1 MVEKG
6 FDVIIIGAGAS
17 GLMCALTAGQRGR
30 KVLVLEHSDKIGA
43 KILISGGGRCN
54 FTNLFV
60 EPDCYLS
67 ANPHFCKSALK
78 RFTQWDFIAMMD
90 RHGISYH
97 EREHGQLFC
106 DDSAYDL
113 LKMLLSECEEAG
125 VTIQNGCKVTGISN
139 LKEGRPSFQLTTNK
153 GSFEAES
160 LVIATGGLS
169 FPKLGYSGFGHQVAE
184 QFGMAIVP
192 LKAGLVPFMFSDQ
205 YKQVFEKLSGLAL
218 EVTLTTAAH
227 SFTENILFTHRGLSG
242 PVVLQLSNY
251 WRPSDV
257 IYINLLPRCALEQK
271 LLSDKQ
277 QHPKKELNNILIQL
291 LAKSL
296 VLELE
301 PLFWPIWGD
310 KPMAEIPDSALIE
323 IANNLQ
329 NWKVK
334 PSGTEGY
341 RTAEVT
347 LGGVDTQQLSSKT
360 MQSTTQVG
368 LYFIGEVVDVTG
380 HLGGFNFQ
388 WAWSS
393 GYAAGQHV

>member
-1 MVEKG
+1 MVTH
-6 FDVIIIGAGAS
+6 FYDAIIIGAGAS

-30 KVLVLEHSDKIGA
+30 KVLLIDHSDQIGR

-54 FTNLFV
+54 FTNRNV
-60 EPDCYLS
+60 GPENYLS
-67 ANPHFCKSALK
+67 ANPHFCISALK
-78 RFTQWDFIAMMD
+78 RFTQWDFIAMMEK
-90 RHGISYH
+90 HGISYH
-97 EREHGQLFC
+97 ERQHGQLFC
-106 DDSAYDL
+106 DDSAQDI
-113 LKMLLSECEEAG
+113 LKMLLTESEEAG
-125 VTIQNGCKVTGISN
+125 VTIQSSCKITSISGRE
-139 LKEGRPSFQLTTNK
+139 KEKQPFQLTTNRGHFK
-153 GSFEAES
+153 AES

-169 FPKLGYSGFGHQVAE
+169 FPKLGYSRFGHEVAR
-184 QFGMAIVP
+184 QFGMVTVP

-218 EVTLTTAAH
+218 EVTLTTEER

-242 PVVLQLSNY
+242 PVVLQISNY
-251 WRPSDV
+251 WHPGNS
-257 IYINLLPRCALEQK
+257 IYINLLPHCKLEQK

-277 QHPKKELNNILIQL
+277 QHPKRELNNRLFQL
-291 LAKSL
+291 LAKNL

-301 PLFWPIWGD
+301 ALFWPTWGD
-310 KPMAEIPDSALIE
+310 KPIAEIPDSVLVE
-323 IANNLQ
+323 IAGHLQ

-341 RTAEVT
+341 RTAEIT

-360 MQSTTQVG
+360 MQSTTQPG

-393 GYAAGQHV
+393 GYAAGQSV